1 MEASGVSLAK
11 RVNNVG
17 IVFSNSKGMMAWDEC
32 MQKQNYF
39 FFSKAVLLIKS
50 INS

>member
-1 MEASGVSLAK
+1 LKSMEASGVSLAK

-32 MQKQNYF
+32 MQNYF
-39 FFSKAVLLIKS
+39 FFFFKGSLI
-50 INS
+50 N